1 MRRILKKS
9 NLEEGA
15 SASSFVPLT
24 PKKKKDSTSGE
35 VLEARNHFELH
46 MQYLLLLKVSQFWSD
61 DVSWITPC
69 NPLDRLDQGIRL
81 L

>member
-24 PKKKKDSTSGE
+24 PKKKDSTSGE

-69 NPLDRLDQGIRL
+69 NPLGAST
-81 L
+81 